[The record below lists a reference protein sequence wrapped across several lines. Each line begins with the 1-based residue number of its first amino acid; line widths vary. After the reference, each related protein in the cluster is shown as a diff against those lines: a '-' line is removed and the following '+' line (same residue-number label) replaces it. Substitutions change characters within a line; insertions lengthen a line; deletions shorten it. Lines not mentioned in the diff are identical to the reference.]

1 MDVIKLRFLRWEIIL
16 DCCGGPSVIMKDLKR
31 GRWQTWREDYKFE
44 TEVREERGCHA
55 IGFEDGEGATSQGV

>member
-1 MDVIKLRFLRWEIIL
+1 
-16 DCCGGPSVIMKDLKR
+16 MKDLKR

-44 TEVREERGCHA
+44 TEVREERGCYA